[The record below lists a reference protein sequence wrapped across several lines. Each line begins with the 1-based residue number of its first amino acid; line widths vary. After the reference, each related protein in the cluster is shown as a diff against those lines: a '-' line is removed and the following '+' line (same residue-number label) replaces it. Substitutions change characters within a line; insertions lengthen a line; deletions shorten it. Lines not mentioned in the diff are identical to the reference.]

1 MTWELILDGY
11 SESSYS
17 ATPRFAAARLPWFS
31 RIGQALLEAKES
43 GSDPYA
49 AIEAVIPWDEF
60 TESVS
65 EAELLARPEGFDHL
79 HLVGENFA
87 TLRRYTP
94 ALLEVLELRA

>member
-1 MTWELILDGY
+1 
-11 SESSYS
+11 S
-17 ATPRFAAARLPWFS
+17 
-31 RIGQALLEAKES
+31 
-43 GSDPYA
+43 A
-49 AIEAVIPWDEF
+49 AIEAVIPWAEF

-94 ALLEVLELRA
+94 ALQEGLELRAAPAAQGVRAGGPALPGVDA